1 MIIQIGILDILSKG
15 SKSYLIQTFNSD
27 INVGDT
33 LIFKSHRFKVLSKDK
48 YGFKAFKIL
57 TNKVSKS
64 NYIHIDLDLKVLT
77 EMNIQT
83 KGEKWKKVI

>member
-1 MIIQIGILDILSKG
+1 MIIQIGILDIISKG
-15 SKSYLIQTFNSD
+15 SKAYLIQTFNSD

-48 YGFKAFKIL
+48 YGFKAFKFL

>member
-1 MIIQIGILDILSKG
+1 MIIQIGILDIISKS

-48 YGFKAFKIL
+48 YGFKAFKVL
-57 TNKVSKS
+57 TNKVSKL

-77 EMNIQT
+77 EMNIKT
-83 KGEKWKKVI
+83 KGEKWKKLI

>member
-1 MIIQIGILDILSKG
+1 MIIQIDILDIISKG
-15 SKSYLIQTFNSD
+15 SKAYLIQTSNSD

-48 YGFKAFKIL
+48 YGFKAFKVL
-57 TNKVSKS
+57 TNKVSES

-77 EMNIQT
+77 EMNIKT
-83 KGEKWKKVI
+83 KGEK

>member
-1 MIIQIGILDILSKG
+1 MIIQIGILDIVSKG
-15 SKSYLIQTFNSD
+15 SKAYLIQTSNSD

-48 YGFKAFKIL
+48 YGFKAFKFL
-57 TNKVSKS
+57 TNIVSKS

-77 EMNIQT
+77 EMKIKT
-83 KGEKWKKVI
+83 KGEKWKKMI

>member
-1 MIIQIGILDILSKG
+1 MIIQIGILDIISKG

-48 YGFKAFKIL
+48 YGFKAFKVFSPMRMPPFLRTI
-57 TNKVSKS
+57 
-64 NYIHIDLDLKVLT
+64 
-77 EMNIQT
+77 
-83 KGEKWKKVI
+83 EKHGMSV